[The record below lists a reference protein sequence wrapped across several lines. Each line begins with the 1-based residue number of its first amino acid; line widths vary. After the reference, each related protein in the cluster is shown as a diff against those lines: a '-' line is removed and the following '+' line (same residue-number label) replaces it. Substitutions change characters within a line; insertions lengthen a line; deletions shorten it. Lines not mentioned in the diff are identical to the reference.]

1 MLRAIEP
8 DKKTG
13 SAIINIPHTEN
24 LAIPGG
30 AVFDFFCQILLEN
43 SGDWGNGG
51 FFRLP
56 NLYEPGKTGITWQ
69 AARKKVEKNLKKR

>member
-43 SGDWGNGG
+43 SGGRGNGA
-51 FFRLP
+51 FLRF
-56 NLYEPGKTGITWQ
+56 
-69 AARKKVEKNLKKR
+69 